1 MSDAI
6 PLPAP
11 EPAVATKPVTPAIS
25 VILPPLT
32 DPLYHEM
39 DPVHVQEFAD
49 IRASVAQH
57 SPGADLALLEKA
69 FLFAYQSHRGQR
81 RISGEPYVI
90 HSIAVARILA
100 DLHMGDITVAAG
112 FLHDVIEDCEDV
124 TVDILRRQF
133 GDDVANLVDGVTK
146 IPELKYE
153 SQEKQQ
159 AENFHKMLLSMSQDL
174 RVILIKFGDRL
185 HNMRTLGYLPRK
197 TQERIAH
204 ETLDVFAPLAHR
216 LGVHQIKWELED
228 LGFKVLDPRGYKEL
242 AEKVQMKRGERERLV
257 QLVIARLESELA
269 SAGIK
274 AKVAGRAKHLY
285 SIYNKIKQRGY
296 NFDEILDLIAVR
308 VIVPKLEDCYHALG
322 VIHSMYTPI
331 EGKFTDYVATPKSN
345 MYQSLH
351 TKVFGPEGRKIEVQ
365 IRTEAMHR
373 TSEIG
378 IAAHWRYKEGGA
390 SREEL
395 DQQMEWL
402 RGILESREEGATSQ
416 EFLEHLKINLFQDE
430 IFVFTPKGRLL
441 TLPRSATPV
450 DFAFA
455 VHTDVGLHAM
465 AAKVNGQI
473 TPLKGELH
481 SGDVVEIIT
490 SPNQKPN
497 PDWLQFVKT
506 SRAQSKIKKWLK
518 EQHFDESKS
527 LGEELLERELQKYH
541 IKKSDKELSEV
552 ALLFGH
558 STLESFLAALG
569 AGDLTIQAVLRK
581 LLPAEADAQGQGWGG
596 ILSKVIRRVKGSESA
611 VRIHGMQ
618 NVAISFGRCCQPLP
632 GDRITGFIT
641 TGRGV
646 SVHRLDCKN
655 INELMRRPERNI
667 PVEWDVDREA
677 TFNVRVK
684 VMATDRNKLLHELTQ
699 AMAKEDVNIL
709 YLEMKREDAFAVGTL
724 VLEVKSL
731 PHLTRV
737 MKRMKTIKDVFY
749 VERLDEDTTQER

>member
-1 MSDAI
+1 MA
-6 PLPAP
+6 
-11 EPAVATKPVTPAIS
+11 E
-25 VILPPLT
+25 LPPLA
-32 DPLYHEM
+32 DPRYAEM
-39 DPVHVQEFAD
+39 DDEHLREFAA
-49 IRASVAQH
+49 IRATVAQQY
-57 SPGADLALLEKA
+57 PDANLPLVEKA
-69 FLFAYQSHRGQR
+69 FLFAHEAHHDQR
-81 RISGEPYVI
+81 RISGEPYII
-90 HSIAVARILA
+90 HSIAVARIVA
-100 DLHMGDITVAAG
+100 DLHLGDVAVAAA
-112 FLHDVIEDCEDV
+112 FLHDVIEDCEGV
-124 TVDILRRQF
+124 TVSTVREQF
-133 GDDVANLVDGVTK
+133 GEAVATLVDGVTK

-153 SQEKQQ
+153 SHEKQQ
-159 AENFHKMLLSMSQDL
+159 AENFHKMLLSTSQDL
-174 RVILIKFGDRL
+174 RVLLIKFADRL

-216 LGVHQIKWELED
+216 LGVHQMKWELED
-228 LGFKVLDPRGYKEL
+228 LAFKVLEPRDYKEL
-242 AEKVQMKRGERERLV
+242 AEKVSMKRGERERLV
-257 QLVIARLESELA
+257 KLVITRLESELA
-269 SAGIK
+269 KAGIK
-274 AKVAGRAKHLY
+274 SKVAGRAKHLY

-308 VIVPKLEDCYHALG
+308 VIVPRMEDCYHALG
-322 VIHSMYTPI
+322 IIHSIYTPI
-331 EGKFTDYVATPKSN
+331 EGKFTDFVATPKSN

-365 IRTEAMHR
+365 IRSEAMHR
-373 TSEIG
+373 TAEIG

-402 RGILESREEGATSQ
+402 RGILESRAESSTSQ
-416 EFLEHLKINLFQDE
+416 EFLDHLKINLFQEE

-441 TLPRSATPV
+441 TLPRTATPV

-473 TPLKGELH
+473 TPLKSELH

-506 SRAQSKIKKWLK
+506 SRAQSKVKKWLK
-518 EQHFDESKS
+518 EQHFDESRR
-527 LGEELLERELQKYH
+527 LGEELLNRELQKFH
-541 IKKSDKELSEV
+541 LKKSDKELAEL

-558 STLESFLAALG
+558 SAADTFLASLG
-569 AGDLTIQAVLRK
+569 AGDISIQAVLRK
-581 LLPAEADAQGQGWGG
+581 ILPAEEEQGQGWGS
-596 ILSKVIRRVKGSESA
+596 IISKVIRRVKGSDSA

-646 SVHRLDCKN
+646 SVHRVDCKN
-655 INELMRRPERNI
+655 INELMRHPERNI

-677 TFNVRVK
+677 KFNIRVR
-684 VMATDRNKLLHELTQ
+684 VMATDRNKLLSELTQ

-709 YLEMKREDAFAVGTL
+709 YLEMKKEDAFAVGTL

-737 MKRMKTIKDVFY
+737 MKRMKSIKDVFF

>member
-1 MSDAI
+1 MA
-6 PLPAP
+6 
-11 EPAVATKPVTPAIS
+11 E
-25 VILPPLT
+25 LPPLA
-32 DPLYHEM
+32 DPRYAEM
-39 DPVHVQEFAD
+39 DDEHLREFAA
-49 IRASVAQH
+49 IRATVAQQY
-57 SPGADLALLEKA
+57 PDANLPLVEKA
-69 FLFAYQSHRGQR
+69 FLFAHEAHHDQR
-81 RISGEPYVI
+81 RISGEPYII
-90 HSIAVARILA
+90 HSIAVARIVA
-100 DLHMGDITVAAG
+100 DLHLGDVAVAAA
-112 FLHDVIEDCEDV
+112 FLHDVIEDCEGV
-124 TVDILRRQF
+124 TVSTVREQF
-133 GDDVANLVDGVTK
+133 GEAVATLVDGVTK

-153 SQEKQQ
+153 SHEKQQ
-159 AENFHKMLLSMSQDL
+159 AENFHKMLLSTSQDL
-174 RVILIKFGDRL
+174 RVLLIKFADRL

-216 LGVHQIKWELED
+216 LGVHQMKWELED
-228 LGFKVLDPRGYKEL
+228 LAFKVLEPRDYKEL
-242 AEKVQMKRGERERLV
+242 AEKVSMKRGERERLV
-257 QLVIARLESELA
+257 KLVITRLESELA
-269 SAGIK
+269 KAGIK
-274 AKVAGRAKHLY
+274 SKVAGRAKHLY

-308 VIVPKLEDCYHALG
+308 VIVPRMEDCYHALG
-322 VIHSMYTPI
+322 IIHSIYTPI
-331 EGKFTDYVATPKSN
+331 EGKFTDFVATPKSN

-365 IRTEAMHR
+365 IRSEAMHR
-373 TSEIG
+373 TAEIG

-402 RGILESREEGATSQ
+402 RGILESRAESSTSQ
-416 EFLEHLKINLFQDE
+416 EFLDHLKINLFQEE

-441 TLPRSATPV
+441 TLPRTATPV

-473 TPLKGELH
+473 TPLKSELH

-506 SRAQSKIKKWLK
+506 SRAQSKVKKWLK
-518 EQHFDESKS
+518 EQHFEESRR
-527 LGEELLERELQKYH
+527 LGEELLNRELQKFH
-541 IKKSDKELSEV
+541 LKKSDKELAEL

-558 STLESFLAALG
+558 SAADTFLASLG
-569 AGDLTIQAVLRK
+569 AGDISIQAVLRK
-581 LLPAEADAQGQGWGG
+581 ILPAEEEQGQGWGS
-596 ILSKVIRRVKGSESA
+596 IISKVIRRVKGSDSA

-646 SVHRLDCKN
+646 SVHRVDCKN